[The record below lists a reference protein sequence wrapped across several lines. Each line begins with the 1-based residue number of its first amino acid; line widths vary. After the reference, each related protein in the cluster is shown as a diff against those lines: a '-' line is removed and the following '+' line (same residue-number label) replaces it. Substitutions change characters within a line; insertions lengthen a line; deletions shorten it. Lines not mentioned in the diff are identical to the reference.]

1 MQLMAL
7 WCDASS
13 VWTLYSPEEK
23 DEGAFSAFRPLKL
36 KRLVIPQNP
45 RDILENP
52 QTRSA
57 FQWEPHQHYRKCSLC
72 LRRGTVEGP
81 DQWEEVLVIGAGDS
95 SAEAAWIGSERFCC
109 IAPAPNA
116 PNFEWEVDRL
126 GPGDQGQ
133 GAEPPREGA
142 RRGLGGAYLV
152 AVTAAGKEQRQEGA
166 ESAAVLVSPLKHQ
179 LSPPLKAAE
188 SPGSS
193 TEEAP
198 AVTGTARL
206 CALDFPADILRES
219 VFETVGGAACSAA
232 ERLHGI

>member
-1 MQLMAL
+1 M
-7 WCDASS
+7 
-13 VWTLYSPEEK
+13 
-23 DEGAFSAFRPLKL
+23 
-36 KRLVIPQNP
+36 
-45 RDILENP
+45 
-52 QTRSA
+52 
-57 FQWEPHQHYRKCSLC
+57 
-72 LRRGTVEGP
+72 EGP

-166 ESAAVLVSPLKHQ
+166 ESAAVRACAS
-179 LSPPLKAAE
+179 
-188 SPGSS
+188 
-193 TEEAP
+193 AP
-198 AVTGTARL
+198 SDSQPQRQAGCSRQ
-206 CALDFPADILRES
+206 E
-219 VFETVGGAACSAA
+219 GAW
-232 ERLHGI
+232 RV